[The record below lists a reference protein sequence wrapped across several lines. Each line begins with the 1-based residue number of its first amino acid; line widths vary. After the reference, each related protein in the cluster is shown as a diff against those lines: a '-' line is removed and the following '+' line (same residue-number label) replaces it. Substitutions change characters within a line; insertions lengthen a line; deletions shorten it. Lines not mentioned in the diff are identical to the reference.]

1 MNGSEIDKIK
11 RLLSDKRKIVIIP
24 HKNPDG
30 DAIGSSTA
38 LKYYLDNFNHNV
50 DIISPNK
57 FPEFLKWMDPNN
69 IIKIF
74 DENEKYSQKIIDAE
88 LIFTLDF
95 NNLVRISGMKEYVE
109 KSNAKIIM
117 IDHHEE
123 PSNYA
128 DFMYSE
134 PKMSSTCEMI
144 YHFIEKM
151 GDVDKIDKNIS
162 RSLYAGIMT
171 DTGSFKFPS
180 TTELTHLVISNL
192 LKTGISHS
200 DIHNHIYDN
209 NKFER
214 VQLLSFAL
222 SKIKIIENLNTCY
235 ISLSQ
240 KELNK
245 FNYEKGDTE
254 GIVNY
259 GLSIKNIKFAVIF
272 MENSNDN
279 VIRISLRSRGDFDVN
294 QFSKN
299 IFGGGGHKN
308 AAGAISKK
316 SLDNTIN
323 YFLDSLKNYKE
334 SLKSKHI

>member
-1 MNGSEIDKIK
+1 MNGSEIDIIK

-50 DIISPNK
+50 DIISPNQ

-74 DENEKYSQKIIDAE
+74 DEDEKYSQKIIDAE

-240 KELNK
+240 NELNK

>member
-1 MNGSEIDKIK
+1 MNKSEIDKIK
-11 RLLSDKRKIVIIP
+11 RFLSEKRKIVIIP

-38 LKYYLDNFNHNV
+38 LKYYLDNFNHIV
-50 DIISPNK
+50 DIISPNQ
-57 FPEFLKWMDPNN
+57 FPEFLKWMDPYNV
-69 IIKIF
+69 IKIF
-74 DENEKYSQKIIDAE
+74 DEDEKYAQKIIDAE

-95 NNLVRISGMKEYVE
+95 NNLVRIANMKEHVE
-109 KSNAKIIM
+109 KSNAQIIM

-123 PSNYA
+123 PSDYA

-134 PKMSSTCEMI
+134 PNMSSTCEMI
-144 YHFIEKM
+144 YHFIDKM
-151 GDVDKIDKNIS
+151 GDSNKIDKNIS

-180 TTELTHLVISNL
+180 TTELTHQVISNL

-200 DIHNHIYDN
+200 EIHNHIYDN

-214 VQLLSFAL
+214 VQLLSYAL
-222 SKIKIIENLNTCY
+222 SKIKIVENLNTCY
-235 ISLSQ
+235 ISLAQ

-279 VIRISLRSRGDFDVN
+279 VIRISLRSRGEFDVN
-294 QFSKN
+294 KFSKK

-308 AAGAISKK
+308 ASGAVSKR
-316 SLDNTIN
+316 SLDDTIY

-334 SLKSKHI
+334 LLI

>member
-1 MNGSEIDKIK
+1 MNKSEIDKIK
-11 RLLSDKRKIVIIP
+11 RFLSEKRKIVIIP

-38 LKYYLDNFNHNV
+38 LKYYLDNFNHDV
-50 DIISPNK
+50 DIISPNQ

-74 DENEKYSQKIIDAE
+74 DEDEKYSQKIIDAE

-334 SLKSKHI
+334 LLKSKHI

>member
-50 DIISPNK
+50 DIISPNQ

-162 RSLYAGIMT
+162 KSLYAGIMT

>member
-74 DENEKYSQKIIDAE
+74 DEDEKYSQKIIDAE

-272 MENSNDN
+272 MQNLKEN

-294 QFSKN
+294 EFSKN
-299 IFGGGGHKN
+299 VFGGGGHKN
-308 AAGAISKK
+308 AAGAVSKK
-316 SLDNTIN
+316 TLKETID
-323 YFLDSLKNYKE
+323 YFIESVKNYKE
-334 SLKSKHI
+334 LLK

>member
-50 DIISPNK
+50 DIISPNQ

-74 DENEKYSQKIIDAE
+74 DEDEKYSQKIIDAE

-334 SLKSKHI
+334 SLKSNHI

>member
-1 MNGSEIDKIK
+1 MNESEIDKIK

-50 DIISPNK
+50 DIISPNQ

-74 DENEKYSQKIIDAE
+74 DEDEKYSQKIIDAE

-334 SLKSKHI
+334 SLKSNHI

>member
-1 MNGSEIDKIK
+1 MNGSEIYKIK

-74 DENEKYSQKIIDAE
+74 DEDEKYSQKIIDAE

-222 SKIKIIENLNTCY
+222 SKIKIIKNLNTCY

>member
-1 MNGSEIDKIK
+1 MNQIEIDKIK
-11 RLLSDKRKIVIIP
+11 RFLSEKRKIVIIP

-30 DAIGSSTA
+30 DAIGASTG
-38 LKYYLDNFNHNV
+38 LKYYLDHFNHNV
-50 DIISPNK
+50 EIISPNQ
-57 FPEFLKWMDPNN
+57 FPDFLKWMDPNN
-69 IIKIF
+69 VIKIF
-74 DENEKYSQKIIDAE
+74 DEDEKCAQKIIDAE

-95 NNLVRISGMKEYVE
+95 NNLVRISAMKDHVK
-109 KSNAKIIM
+109 KSNAKLVM
-117 IDHHEE
+117 IDHHEN
-123 PSNYA
+123 PADYA

-134 PKMSSTCEMI
+134 PNMSSTCEMI

-151 GDVDKIDKNIS
+151 GDIDKIDKNIS

-180 TTELTHLVISNL
+180 TTELTHQVISNL

-214 VQLLSFAL
+214 VQLLSYSL
-222 SKIKIIENLNTCY
+222 SKIKVVENLNTCF
-235 ISLSQ
+235 ISLSR
-240 KELNK
+240 KELDK
-245 FNYEKGDTE
+245 YKYEKGDTE

-272 MENSNDN
+272 MEDFNEN
-279 VIRISLRSRGDFDVN
+279 IIKISLRSRGDFDVN
-294 QFSKN
+294 EFSKN

-308 AAGAISKK
+308 AAGAISKR
-316 SLDNTIN
+316 SLEDTIN
-323 YFLDSLKNYKE
+323 YFLE
-334 SLKSKHI
+334 SLKSYEKLLI

>member
-50 DIISPNK
+50 DIISPNQ

-74 DENEKYSQKIIDAE
+74 NENEKYSQKIIDAE

-151 GDVDKIDKNIS
+151 GDIDKIDKNIS

>member
-74 DENEKYSQKIIDAE
+74 DEDEKYSQKIIDAE

-95 NNLVRISGMKEYVE
+95 NNLVRISGMKDYVE

-134 PKMSSTCEMI
+134 PNMSSTCEMI

-334 SLKSKHI
+334 SLKSKHL

>member
-50 DIISPNK
+50 DIISPNQ

-74 DENEKYSQKIIDAE
+74 DEDEKYAKEIIDAE

-95 NNLVRISGMKEYVE
+95 NNLVRISSMKGYVE

-134 PKMSSTCEMI
+134 PNMSSTCEMI

-151 GDVDKIDKNIS
+151 GDADKIDKNIS

-200 DIHNHIYDN
+200 DIHNNIYDN

-272 MENSNDN
+272 MENSKDK

>member
-1 MNGSEIDKIK
+1 MNGSEIDIIK

-50 DIISPNK
+50 DIISPNQ

-74 DENEKYSQKIIDAE
+74 DEDEKYSQKIIDAE

>member
-1 MNGSEIDKIK
+1 MNGFEIDKIK

-50 DIISPNK
+50 DIISPNQ

-128 DFMYSE
+128 DFIYSE

>member
-74 DENEKYSQKIIDAE
+74 DEDEKYSQKIIDAE

-323 YFLDSLKNYKE
+323 YFLNSLKNYKE
-334 SLKSKHI
+334 SLKSKHL

>member
-1 MNGSEIDKIK
+1 MNESEIDKIK

-50 DIISPNK
+50 DIISPNQ

-74 DENEKYSQKIIDAE
+74 DEDEKYSQKIIDAE

-162 RSLYAGIMT
+162 KSLYAGIMT